1 MGPPFKNIVCHR
13 QNFLFITYC
22 ASGSYNAWITMC
34 LWFFF
39 LSSFFLPL
47 VFLWGFLLDAIL
59 IMHFFLDARF
69 MLMRLKVVFNLQ
81 AGHCG
86 LQIVFTWMRLVILLH
101 SALHNIFSLLQT
113 ISIWNS
119 RSACLIHAPE
129 SKPSLGFLYASY
141 SCLLLVWVASGLHF
155 LFTFIWCLFY
165 CILTYLQFYIWYQIL
180 TDAALLKRQKKEIE
194 ELRAKLQVVQAV
206 RPVCYLEMVAL
217 ICWPTYVF

>member
-86 LQIVFTWMRLVILLH
+86 LQIVFTWMRLDILLH
-101 SALHNIFSLLQT
+101 SALYNIFSLLQT
-113 ISIWNS
+113 IFIWNS

-129 SKPSLGFLYASY
+129 SKSSLNLS
-141 SCLLLVWVASGLHF
+141 L
-155 LFTFIWCLFY
+155 CLFLMSAVSLS
-165 CILTYLQFYIWYQIL
+165 CFWFALSIYLYMM
-180 TDAALLKRQKKEIE
+180 
-194 ELRAKLQVVQAV
+194 
-206 RPVCYLEMVAL
+206 PVFIAS
-217 ICWPTYVF
+217 